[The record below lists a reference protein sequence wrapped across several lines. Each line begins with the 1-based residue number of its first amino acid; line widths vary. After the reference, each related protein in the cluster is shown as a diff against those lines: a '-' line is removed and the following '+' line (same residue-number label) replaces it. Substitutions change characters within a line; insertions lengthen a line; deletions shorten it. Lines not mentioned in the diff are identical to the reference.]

1 MGVRERSQRK
11 RKSPQR
17 KMKISLTIL
26 LACVASLK
34 AASLMDVIECPA
46 QCCPATTNVPTTTAD
61 PTTGPSTTADPTDDP
76 TTTADPTTTE
86 APTTT
91 GEPTTTEGPTTT
103 KEPTTTEVPTT
114 TNATADPGRKATE
127 GPTTTGEASTTGAA
141 TTTANAATTT
151 ENICPTCDQST
162 CEEGGEGGAASASA
176 SILALLLPAVFARLL

>member
-17 KMKISLTIL
+17 KMKIPLTIL

-61 PTTGPSTTADPTDDP
+61 PTT
-76 TTTADPTTTE
+76 TE

-91 GEPTTTEGPTTT
+91 EEPTTTEGPTTT

-114 TNATADPGRKATE
+114 TEEATTTEEPTTTNTTADPG
-127 GPTTTGEASTTGAA
+127 
-141 TTTANAATTT
+141 
-151 ENICPTCDQST
+151 
-162 CEEGGEGGAASASA
+162 
-176 SILALLLPAVFARLL
+176 

>member
-11 RKSPQR
+11 RKSPQQR
-17 KMKISLTIL
+17 KMKIPLTIL
-26 LACVASLK
+26 LARVASLK

-76 TTTADPTTTE
+76 TTTA
-86 APTTT
+86 
-91 GEPTTTEGPTTT
+91 
-103 KEPTTTEVPTT
+103 
-114 TNATADPGRKATE
+114 NATADPGRKATE
-127 GPTTTGEASTTGAA
+127 GPTGEASTTGAA
-141 TTTANAATTT
+141 TTTADAATTT
-151 ENICPTCDQST
+151 ENICHTCDQST